1 MALAVTTAELQNL
14 LETVPFNRQY
24 GFRLQSIDDG
34 VCAMLIPFQSAFERP
49 DGLISGPVFMAA
61 ADVAMWLAIM
71 TKAGIIDSLVTVEM
85 KTNFLNGARAQDCVC
100 TATVLKFGRRLVYG
114 TAACTDSTNRLL
126 THHTVTYIRP
136 ER

>member
-1 MALAVTTAELQNL
+1 MPLAVTTAELQNL

-71 TKAGIIDSLVTVEM
+71 TKTGIVDSLVTVEM

-114 TAACTDSTNRLL
+114 TAACTDGMNRLL